1 MIQFNSH
8 CNQFFLDITIAKKK
22 IRIKNEAHWM
32 KLKELNQQEN
42 TLTQPN
48 SLCVLARRLDQDKT
62 VGILIH
68 NPQSRHHFP
77 QITLIFMPRV
87 RSRSL
92 FVHAGNPHIIHSTN
106 RTEQNFQ
113 QG

>member
-1 MIQFNSH
+1 
-8 CNQFFLDITIAKKK
+8 
-22 IRIKNEAHWM
+22 M

-62 VGILIH
+62 VGILIHNH